1 MFQKLPQKHRRPSSR
16 AYCPV
21 ALDQQLKERFPQ
33 RHLLLLFR
41 AHDVSVISVVENGTS
56 RFAISQ
62 SHSTS
67 STRPRSSSQV

>member
-33 RHLLLLFR
+33 RLLLVLL
-41 AHDVSVISVVENGTS
+41 HEVSVISVVENGTS